1 MGQVRMQKQQSQ
13 DSVSTPSPM
22 LPSLNSAKCQPTRW
36 SWHRGKAV
44 CARKQVWCRLF
55 PCWRNEE
62 AIETLGVAIWLLTP
76 FLLQHN
82 PTLLSMGDGLSVGPH
97 LAHGAESGKSST
109 TATIQVILRGYE
121 NLYELHEFIQWQAY
135 SKYHSGDIWRKDH
148 FLLLQAEE
156 IAAKE
161 NETGNQK
168 AVKTQANFCSTLCV
182 CAMIC
187 HTTLFHACGHFMSI
201 HTDMSLNR

>member
-1 MGQVRMQKQQSQ
+1 
-13 DSVSTPSPM
+13 
-22 LPSLNSAKCQPTRW
+22 
-36 SWHRGKAV
+36 
-44 CARKQVWCRLF
+44 
-55 PCWRNEE
+55 
-62 AIETLGVAIWLLTP
+62 
-76 FLLQHN
+76 
-82 PTLLSMGDGLSVGPH
+82 MGDGLSVGPH

-109 TATIQVILRGYE
+109 TATIQVILGGYE

-187 HTTLFHACGHFMSI
+187 HTTLFHTCGHFMSI